1 MKPYQIFSC
10 RRFPLDQIKKRG
22 QMSNRT
28 QMTLWGGEKEE
39 IKTIIKLKNLS
50 FEHDLIHLIISS
62 ALRIKTTGFVKHYIE
77 KIRNIETVRFQEYF
91 HPVSFSAY
99 YYPPEQIILFQA
111 KKDVCKEV
119 GKFIRDNP
127 DDFEEMELIERKVDF
142 GKIELYVDEF
152 FSTWFRGISP
162 EVRSASLWGTN
173 IQDDPYFKEF
183 LKRGIIKNV
192 VVPLEYENTEHRIM
206 VTEHSAVVLV
216 DDYRNLIPLELAL
229 VLEAKRNIVEK
240 LWKPIAEN

>member
-1 MKPYQIFSC
+1 MKPYQIFTS
-10 RRFPLDQIKKRG
+10 RRFPLEQLKKRG
-22 QMSNRT
+22 HMSNRT

-39 IKTIIKLKNLS
+39 IKTMIRLENAS
-50 FEHDLIHLIISS
+50 YEHGLIHLIVNS
-62 ALRIKTTGFVKHYIE
+62 ALRIKTNGFVKHFVE
-77 KIRNIETVRFQEYF
+77 RTKNVETVRFKEYF

-99 YYPPEQIILFQA
+99 YYPPEQIIIFQA
-111 KKDVCKEV
+111 PKDVCKEV

-127 DDFEEMELIERKVDF
+127 LDFENLELSERQVDF
-142 GKIELYVDEF
+142 DKIELYVDEF
-152 FSTWFRGISP
+152 FGTWFRGISA

-192 VVPLEYENTEHRIM
+192 VVPLVYEKAEHRIM

-216 DDYRNLIPLELAL
+216 DDYRNLISLELAL

-240 LWKPIAEN
+240 LWKPIDE